1 MKKKFEFRSNLTT
14 LIKAV
19 IVIILISLHRSVSMN
34 TKMIAFIAYLI
45 EMLLI
50 NNYMISIKS
59 LYNSIIIL
67 LLSIII
73 WKEVFTDVLM
83 GVYIVTIV
91 ICIIIITIWDISYNH
106 DEYL

>member
-14 LIKAV
+14 FIKAFV
-19 IVIILISLHRSVSMN
+19 TIILISLHRSVSMN

-59 LYNSIIIL
+59 LYNIIIIIIL
-67 LLSIII
+67 VIRVR
-73 WKEVFTDVLM
+73 KEVFTDILM
-83 GVYIVTIV
+83 GVFIV
-91 ICIIIITIWDISYNH
+91 IIIISIIVLTIWDISYNH

>member
-1 MKKKFEFRSNLTT
+1 MKKKYEFRSNLTT
-14 LIKAV
+14 CIKAF

-34 TKMIAFIAYLI
+34 TKMIALIAYLI
-45 EMLLI
+45 EMLFI
-50 NNYMISIKS
+50 NNYIISIKKV
-59 LYNSIIIL
+59 YNIIVIIII
-67 LLSIII
+67 SILV

-83 GVYIVTIV
+83 GLYIVIIV

>member
-1 MKKKFEFRSNLTT
+1 MKKKYEFRSNLVTF
-14 LIKAV
+14 IKAF
-19 IVIILISLHRSVSMN
+19 IAIILISLHRSVSMN

-59 LYNSIIIL
+59 LYNIIIIIIL
-67 LLSIII
+67 SNLI

-83 GVYIVTIV
+83 GVYIVIIV
-91 ICIIIITIWDISYNH
+91 ICIIIITIWDILYNH